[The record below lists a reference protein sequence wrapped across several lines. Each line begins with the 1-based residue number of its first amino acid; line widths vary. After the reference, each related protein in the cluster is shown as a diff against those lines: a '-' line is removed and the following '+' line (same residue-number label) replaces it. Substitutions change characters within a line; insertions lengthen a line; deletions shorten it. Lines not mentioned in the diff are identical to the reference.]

1 MKETQSIVHLA
12 EKFKYDY
19 YFINKVLKYKNQH
32 LKEFVLVLVMGLLSV
47 NLVAQ
52 DSLRPISS
60 TGIRNFFPKKPKVYL
75 TGVYE
80 MPKENSLHLRMAF
93 GKHQILNKREWINYE
108 GRDKRPRVV
117 DVVMTLYPSN
127 KKDWIEDYS
136 ELINN
141 RIQELYALDSAF
153 LIDKT
158 IKWNL
163 YLQDKDSVYSK
174 AKKRIHGVVVHY
186 SSLETAQ
193 LKSKYEKMLDK
204 FDIQRTIVSQGRK
217 LIAVTERNKDKW
229 KKMLIITD
237 CTGSMIPYGTEVLLW
252 HMLKTNKKNINQF
265 SFFNDGDQQEKT
277 IGSAGGIHLVDIKD
291 HNKISN
297 AIIYIT
303 NQGVYN
309 NDIPENDI
317 EAILTSIEKSYDFQE
332 IILIADNNSGVRD
345 IELVKQIKMPV
356 RIVLCGVFNN
366 FIHPDYFE
374 LAYQTKGSIHTV
386 EEDLY
391 NFVKDNDGKIK
402 VNNVKY
408 KLGNE
413 GSIEIED

>member
-1 MKETQSIVHLA
+1 MNPLFIKKYNKHHLFSPY
-12 EKFKYDY
+12 KF
-19 YFINKVLKYKNQH
+19 H
-32 LKEFVLVLVMGLLSV
+32 LKEFVLVLAIGLLSV
-47 NLVAQ
+47 HLVAQ
-52 DSLRPISS
+52 DSLRP
-60 TGIRNFFPKKPKVYL
+60 TNANAIRSFFPKKPKVYF
-75 TGVYE
+75 TGVYK
-80 MPKENSLHLRMAF
+80 MPEQNSLQLKMAF
-93 GKHQILNKREWINYE
+93 GKHQILNKKEWLDDN

-163 YLQDKDSVYSK
+163 YLQDEDNVYSK
-174 AKKRIHGVVVHY
+174 AKKRLHGVIVHY
-186 SSLETAQ
+186 SPLETAQ
-193 LKSKYEKMLDK
+193 LKSKYEKLLDK
-204 FDIQRTIVSQGRK
+204 FDVQRNIVKEGRK
-217 LIAVTERNKDKW
+217 LIAVTERNKNKW

-265 SFFNDGDQQEKT
+265 SFFNDGDQEQKT
-277 IGSAGGIHLVDIKD
+277 IGSAGGIHLVNIKD
-291 HNKISN
+291 HNKISK

-303 NQGVYN
+303 NKGVYN
-309 NDIPENDI
+309 SDVPENDI
-317 EAILTSIEKSYDFQE
+317 EAILTSIEKSYDFE
-332 IILIADNNSGVRD
+332 EVILIADNNSGVRD
-345 IELVKQIKMPV
+345 IELVKQIKIPV
-356 RIVLCGVFNN
+356 RIVLCGVYDN

-386 EEDLY
+386 EEDIY
-391 NFVKDNDGKIK
+391 DFVMDNNGRIIKLNKQNYRVEAADGFVEFKK
-402 VNNVKY
+402 VQTQ
-408 KLGNE
+408 
-413 GSIEIED
+413 ID

>member
-1 MKETQSIVHLA
+1 MNPLFIKKYNKHHLFSPY
-12 EKFKYDY
+12 KF
-19 YFINKVLKYKNQH
+19 H
-32 LKEFVLVLVMGLLSV
+32 LKEFVLVLVIGLLSV
-47 NLVAQ
+47 HSVAQ
-52 DSLRPISS
+52 DSLRP
-60 TGIRNFFPKKPKVYL
+60 TNANAIRSFFPKKPKVYF
-75 TGVYE
+75 TGVYK
-80 MPKENSLHLRMAF
+80 MPEQNSLQLKMAF
-93 GKHQILNKREWINYE
+93 GKHQILNKKEWLDDN

-163 YLQDKDSVYSK
+163 YLQDEDNVYSK
-174 AKKRIHGVVVHY
+174 AKKRLHGVIVHY
-186 SSLETAQ
+186 SPLETAQ
-193 LKSKYEKMLDK
+193 LKSKYEKLLDK
-204 FDIQRTIVSQGRK
+204 FDVQRNIVKEGRK
-217 LIAVTERNKDKW
+217 LIAVTERNKNKW

-265 SFFNDGDQQEKT
+265 SFFNDGDQEQKT
-277 IGSAGGIHLVDIKD
+277 IGSAGGIHLVNIKD
-291 HNKISN
+291 HNKISK

-303 NQGVYN
+303 NKGVYN
-309 NDIPENDI
+309 SDVPENDI
-317 EAILTSIEKSYDFQE
+317 EAILTSIEKSYDFE
-332 IILIADNNSGVRD
+332 EVILIADNNSGVRD
-345 IELVKQIKMPV
+345 IELVKQIKIPV
-356 RIVLCGVFNN
+356 RIVLCGVYDN

-386 EEDLY
+386 EEDIY
-391 NFVKDNDGKIK
+391 DFVMDNNGRIIKLNKQNYRVEAADGFVEFKK
-402 VNNVKY
+402 VQTQ
-408 KLGNE
+408 
-413 GSIEIED
+413 ID